1 MLGRDHYGHIVKIY
15 YFLEQSFSLV
25 ATVVAQLVRAFT
37 SREESQ
43 KFETILQQTG
53 SESSAAKYSTMEVN
67 AVSNLFI

>member
-1 MLGRDHYGHIVKIY
+1 MRDHYGHIVKIH
-15 YFLEQSFSLV
+15 YFLERSFSLV

-53 SESSAAKYSTMEVN
+53 SESARQWK
-67 AVSNLFI
+67 